1 MKKFGIVF
9 TLSIFFISACF
20 YLASFFIPR
29 TAMVET
35 IPDIYAG
42 DLVNLT
48 VNQEEPER
56 NSVYLKTIP
65 DLKKDFILEKK
76 DFLEINLDK
85 MEVRVYQKGEII
97 KQVEIYKKGNVDS
110 WGGTASGHYEVL
122 RKIRTAWSA
131 VSEVYM
137 PYALHF
143 YGKYYIH
150 GESYYP
156 NGSKLI
162 SSVSGGCIRLLDKD
176 AKEIYGLVDKG
187 MAVLVI
193 DKENSKYEHQPSE
206 ELPSIMAKSWLA
218 ADLGSGFVF
227 GSASSTEQYSI
238 ASLTKLMTAITVVE
252 KISLDK
258 TIWASKQMLEA
269 YGSTEKLTAG
279 SRYGVVELLYPFL
292 IESSNDAGEILAG
305 YLGRE
310 NTIALMNEKAEAI
323 LMEKTDFACPSGFDL
338 NNISTSQDLFQ
349 LARYIFNNRPP
360 LLAISKGES
369 VPIFGSNRFKN
380 EGLWNKNLFTSDPN
394 FVGGKTGYL
403 PEIKNNGLFIFR
415 FLDENE
421 EEKNIV
427 IVVLNSK
434 DSKGDTQK
442 IYRWLMENYSL
453 SPAVPINEQE

>member
-1 MKKFGIVF
+1 MLKYSISMKKFGIVF

-150 GESYYP
+150 GESY
-156 NGSKLI
+156 
-162 SSVSGGCIRLLDKD
+162 
-176 AKEIYGLVDKG
+176 
-187 MAVLVI
+187 
-193 DKENSKYEHQPSE
+193 
-206 ELPSIMAKSWLA
+206 
-218 ADLGSGFVF
+218 
-227 GSASSTEQYSI
+227 
-238 ASLTKLMTAITVVE
+238 
-252 KISLDK
+252 
-258 TIWASKQMLEA
+258 
-269 YGSTEKLTAG
+269 
-279 SRYGVVELLYPFL
+279 
-292 IESSNDAGEILAG
+292 
-305 YLGRE
+305 
-310 NTIALMNEKAEAI
+310 
-323 LMEKTDFACPSGFDL
+323 
-338 NNISTSQDLFQ
+338 
-349 LARYIFNNRPP
+349 
-360 LLAISKGES
+360 
-369 VPIFGSNRFKN
+369 
-380 EGLWNKNLFTSDPN
+380 
-394 FVGGKTGYL
+394 
-403 PEIKNNGLFIFR
+403 
-415 FLDENE
+415 
-421 EEKNIV
+421 
-427 IVVLNSK
+427 
-434 DSKGDTQK
+434 
-442 IYRWLMENYSL
+442 
-453 SPAVPINEQE
+453 